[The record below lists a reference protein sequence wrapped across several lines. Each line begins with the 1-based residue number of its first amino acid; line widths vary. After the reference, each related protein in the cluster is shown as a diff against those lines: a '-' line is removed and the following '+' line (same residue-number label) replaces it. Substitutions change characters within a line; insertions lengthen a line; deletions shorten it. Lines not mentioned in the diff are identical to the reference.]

1 MAPPRV
7 SSRSQATAWAREPGL
22 SDLVV
27 AVNLSAVHFKRGNL
41 EQSVIAALEESCL
54 APDRLELELTESVL
68 IHDTDKVL
76 ATVQRLKAL
85 GVMLSIDDFG
95 TGYSSLSYLTRF
107 KVDKL
112 KIDRSFVC
120 DLENQPGNASMVRAI
135 IQMARS
141 LNLTTIAEGVE
152 DLELVNFLRRQNCQ
166 EAQGYYYSRPLA
178 AIEFAHYLALARAHT
193 GVRAVDAGVL
203 DALQLQLGDA
213 LLGGHVPAADG
224 DVKQQQGRQRAP
236 AMQQMQCRATGVA
249 QQRRRADRDEWI
261 EGAKAGGGG

>member
-1 MAPPRV
+1 VPIGAWVLREACRQAAAWRKTGLPP
-7 SSRSQATAWAREPGL
+7 
-22 SDLVV
+22 LVI
-27 AVNLSAVHFKRGNL
+27 AVNVSAIQFKRGDI
-41 EQSVIAALEESCL
+41 EACVRQALDESGLPANC
-54 APDRLELELTESVL
+54 LELELTESVL

-178 AIEFAHYLALARAHT
+178 AIEFAHYLALSRAHT
-193 GVRAVDAGVL
+193 GVRAA
-203 DALQLQLGDA
+203 
-213 LLGGHVPAADG
+213 
-224 DVKQQQGRQRAP
+224 
-236 AMQQMQCRATGVA
+236 
-249 QQRRRADRDEWI
+249 
-261 EGAKAGGGG
+261 